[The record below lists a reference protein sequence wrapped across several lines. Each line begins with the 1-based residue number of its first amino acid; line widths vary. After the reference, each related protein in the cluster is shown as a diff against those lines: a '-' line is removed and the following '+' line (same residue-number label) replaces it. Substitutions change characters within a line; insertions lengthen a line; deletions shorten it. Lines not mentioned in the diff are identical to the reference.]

1 MPRSADDTRP
11 LCGLKSLD
19 LFSPD
24 DRRIMHGRVIIDDPR
39 KRVKLSGISPKK
51 ALTIILTSLPAWGHF
66 AINVVSIVPKGA
78 LSVYSPTIIKNLG
91 GGFDAST
98 SSFLSSVYN
107 FGVCILAL
115 AVAWIS
121 DRTAIRG
128 LVCLVCAVYSTIFSG
143 VQFSLV
149 RSTDVWLKYAI
160 LTLLNSGM
168 AVSQSI
174 NDAWFSVNT
183 ADPQERCLGLAL
195 AVAGSN
201 LGGIFGQNLFTT
213 SDAPYYEKGF
223 LEILCI
229 YGGSIVLIIGMIFFY
244 WNGNRKLARE
254 VGERHATND
263 ENVTEV
269 VLDGNPPKVNNQL

>member
-1 MPRSADDTRP
+1 MPRSADDTKP

-19 LFSPD
+19 FFTTED
-24 DRRIMHGRVIIDDPR
+24 HRIMHGRVILDDPR
-39 KRVKLSGISPKK
+39 KQLKLSGISPKR
-51 ALTIILTSLPAWGHF
+51 ALVILFTSLPAWGHF
-66 AINVVSIVPKGA
+66 GINIVSIVPKGA

-115 AVAWIS
+115 GVAWIS

-128 LVCLVCAVYSTIFSG
+128 LLCLVCAVYSTVFSG

-183 ADPQERCLGLAL
+183 ADPQVRCLGMAL

-201 LGGIFGQNLFTT
+201 LGAIFGQNVFTT
-213 SDAPYYEKGF
+213 SDAPYYETGF

-229 YGGSIVLIIGMIFFY
+229 YGGSILLIIGMISYY
-244 WNGNRKLARE
+244 WNENRKLAKGVVE
-254 VGERHATND
+254 SVIMND
-263 ENVTEV
+263 EGVTEV
-269 VLDGNPPKVNNQL
+269 VSGGNPQRVKNQL